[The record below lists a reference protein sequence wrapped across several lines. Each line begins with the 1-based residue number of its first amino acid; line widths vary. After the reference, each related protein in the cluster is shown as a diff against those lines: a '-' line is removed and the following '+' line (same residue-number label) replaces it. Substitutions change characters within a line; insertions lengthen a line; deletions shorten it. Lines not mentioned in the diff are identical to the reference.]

1 MMQSS
6 FYTQCVVRDMITHE
20 ERVMWVPAEMAIVG
34 NKIYPSDGGQVSIV
48 QKFGNM
54 PAYFV
59 EYNRAS
65 QKFMRGEC
73 KSFQIKQEECDRR
86 ISNV

>member
-34 NKIYPSDGGQVSIV
+34 NKIYPSDGV
-48 QKFGNM
+48 
-54 PAYFV
+54 
-59 EYNRAS
+59 R
-65 QKFMRGEC
+65 
-73 KSFQIKQEECDRR
+73 
-86 ISNV
+86 